1 MAERETED
9 TVLICFF
16 LMLSLVKLLVLRQRA
31 EEELHRSNCTS
42 YFPNIVLIHV
52 TMNMDTDLIAVL
64 EVAGC
69 HRIGESY
76 NIWVGRDPQQSSSPT
91 PGNSSSFVPLQHVN
105 LKL

>member
-52 TMNMDTDLIAVL
+52 TMNMDTDLIAV
-64 EVAGC
+64 
-69 HRIGESY
+69 
-76 NIWVGRDPQQSSSPT
+76 
-91 PGNSSSFVPLQHVN
+91 F
-105 LKL
+105 LKWQAVTGSENHTTSE